1 MVILLIRQA
10 VILVGAALAA
20 YTDART
26 GLILDKIT
34 YPMIALGI
42 VLNLLEF
49 ELMLFA
55 IPIAVFIIGF
65 ALYWFGKLGGGDVKL
80 FTGIAMLLPLFGG
93 KVFVVHVLLV
103 AVLASIVF
111 YSVYYVARYW
121 RKGIALGENREG
133 ILKAAVLGAI
143 MAVYF
148 YYVFEAQLLAA
159 EAIAVFSIATAFAL
173 LFLAL
178 EKGIKKNFFLKE
190 IGLGKL
196 EEDEVIAEEF
206 LDSGLKKKL
215 AMKGKG
221 IIGKKEIQKLKELG
235 VKVVPVYQNMP
246 PFGPFVLLGVAV
258 VLLKP
263 ELLGFLI
270 I

>member
-10 VILVGAALAA
+10 AILIGAALAA

-34 YPMIALGI
+34 YPMIALGLI
-42 VLNLLEF
+42 LNLLEF
-49 ELMLFA
+49 ELTLFA
-55 IPIAVFIIGF
+55 VPVAVFAVGF
-65 ALYWFGKLGGGDVKL
+65 ALYWFGKVGGGDVKL
-80 FTGIAMLLPLFGG
+80 FTGIAMLLPFFGG

-111 YSVYYVARYW
+111 YSVYYTARYW
-121 RKGIALGENREG
+121 RKGIDLNENKDG
-133 ILKAAVLGAI
+133 VLKAAVLGVV
-143 MAVYF
+143 MAAYF
-148 YYVFEAQLLAA
+148 YYVFAAQLLPV
-159 EAIAVFSIATAFAL
+159 ETITVFVVATCFAL

-178 EKGIKKNFFLKE
+178 EKGIKKNFFLKDIE
-190 IGLGKL
+190 LGKL
-196 EEDEVIAEEF
+196 DEDEVIAEEF
-206 LDSGLKKKL
+206 LEPELKKKL

-246 PFGPFVLLGVAV
+246 PFGPFILLGVAV